1 MVKLTESGKKKI
13 VLDAVVAV
21 LLCAGLLF
29 LLQWFAEK
37 TGLFLPLDTR
47 HTYQLFQVSIILFC
61 LYAFFY
67 KRLWYPGLFRKPLKL
82 SLFLFSGA
90 IVFFIAYHTLSLHKN
105 ILAYYRYFSSENF
118 ISWKGNLYER
128 DSLLGYRMRPNNLS
142 SLVYDLKKPVPVK
155 TDHNGFRITHAGELF
170 SDINKPV
177 DFLFLGCSFTFGSA
191 CKAEETFPY
200 IVAQRSGM
208 NYINAGVGGYGLA
221 QMLLQ
226 AKQLIPKMK
235 PRYVVI
241 QRSPWLIERSLVE
254 FAPSRGGYLL
264 PTPFFVDHGKNF
276 SVEAPVYQSQIN
288 ELFPE
293 DDRTKFKGKF
303 LRYYFNKG
311 LRYFWRQQSEI
322 IMTRSKNILGHK
334 KRPTNK
340 EQEAELFAYSEMMK
354 LAKEYN
360 AEVILLHLNNGPTT
374 FKEKLP
380 ITEYSY
386 NIANADSVMRQAMSS
401 NNEQE
406 YVQLFGHWGI
416 KGKDSVF
423 VDGHPNPFAH
433 QLIAAA
439 ILNQLKDK

>member
-1 MVKLTESGKKKI
+1 MKK
-13 VLDAVVAV
+13 VLLDAIVTI
-21 LLCAGLLF
+21 LLCVGLLF

-47 HTYQLFQVSIILFC
+47 HIYQILQVSIILFC

-67 KRLWYPGLFRKPLKL
+67 KRLWHPGLFRKPINS
-82 SLFLFSGA
+82 SLFLFSFA
-90 IVFFIAYHTLSLHKN
+90 TLFFVAYHTLSLHKN

-142 SLVYDLKKPVPVK
+142 SLVYDLKEPVSVK
-155 TDHNGFRITHAGELF
+155 TDPNGFRVAQTTDLF
-170 SDINKPV
+170 SNANKPV
-177 DFLFLGCSFTFGSA
+177 DLLFLGCSFTFGSA
-191 CKAEETFPY
+191 CKAEETFPF

-226 AKQLIPKMK
+226 AKQLIPKIK

-241 QRSPWLIERSLVE
+241 QRSPWLIERSVTE

-264 PTPFFVDHGKNF
+264 PTPFFVDDENSF
-276 SVEAPVYQSQIN
+276 RVEAPVYQSQIN
-288 ELFPE
+288 ELFPDE
-293 DDRTKFKGKF
+293 DRKKFKGKF

-311 LRYFWRQQSEI
+311 FSYFWIQQSEI
-322 IMTRSKNILGHK
+322 IRTRIKNVLGHK
-334 KRPTNK
+334 KKPTDK
-340 EQEAELFAYSEMMK
+340 EQEAELFAYSEIMK
-354 LAKEYN
+354 LAKAHN
-360 AEVILLHLNNGPTT
+360 VEVILLHLNNGPIT

-386 NIANADSVMRQAMSS
+386 NIANADSAMRQRMSS

-406 YVQLFGHWGI
+406 YVRMFGHWGK
-416 KGKDSVF
+416 KGNDSIF
-423 VDGHPNPFAH
+423 IDGHPNPLAH
-433 QLIAAA
+433 ELIAAS
-439 ILNQLKDK
+439 ILIQLKY